1 MKKTSLILSLYCI
14 ITAAYIS
21 VSLLVTD
28 NKSSVF
34 WFGFAAMLFSL
45 SLFLVVTL
53 ISTNKSLAFP
63 TELSIIV
70 FSSLYTI
77 ATFGI
82 NIIFGYVLNIGL
94 NLFISL
100 HIVVLAIYL
109 VILILLFK
117 SKNYIAHQ
125 NSAANKKVYEFQAVI
140 SEFEKARNI
149 AANLPEGLNKQAL
162 RLIDNLIEVL
172 KFSYFSSAADLG
184 DFHYKL
190 TQMAGALSYEIENIL
205 SSKSEDL
212 SRLETILK
220 DTKNIINERNIQIR
234 LMNENI

>member
-172 KFSYFSSAADLG
+172 KFSIFSSAADLG

>member
-172 KFSYFSSAADLG
+172 KFSNFSSAADLG